1 MMNIRKKLKRLFVAK
16 PSWVGEDGL
25 QTRQYANYEG
35 YLEHQKSKLT
45 SINNIS
51 KKSQVLKSIL
61 KERLP
66 QIPEVH
72 PGVSAL
78 CLAARSGAECEAF
91 IDLGVFAVGIDL
103 NPGSANRHVLPGDFH
118 AIQFASSSVDI
129 VYTNSL
135 DHSFDLSRVIGEV
148 VRVLKPQGIFIAEI
162 VLGAD
167 DEGGRAPGDF
177 EAAWWTKADEVIQR
191 VAGAGLVPRTK
202 IPFTV
207 PWQGVQAV
215 FAKIA

>member
-1 MMNIRKKLKRLFVAK
+1 MVSIRKKLKRLLVKK
-16 PSWVGEDGL
+16 PSWGQKDGL
-25 QTRQYANYEG
+25 QTRQYASYED

-51 KKSQVLKSIL
+51 KKSQTLRNIL

-66 QIPEVH
+66 HIAEIR
-72 PGVSAL
+72 PGASAL

-91 IDLGVFAVGIDL
+91 IDLGMFAVGIDL
-103 NPGSANRHVLPGDFH
+103 NPGTANKLVLTGDFH
-118 AIQFASSSVDI
+118 ALQFASSSIDV

-135 DHSFDLSRVIGEV
+135 DHSFDLGRVIGEV
-148 VRVLKPQGIFIAEI
+148 FRVLKPEGVFIAEI
-162 VLGAD
+162 VLGAA

-177 EAAWWTKADEVIQR
+177 EAAWWAKADEVITR
-191 VAGAGLVPRTK
+191 IAAAGLRLRDKT
-202 IPFTV
+202 PFTV

-215 FAKIA
+215 FVKPV